1 LIYFLIYIALEVFV
15 SVNISSAI
23 GAFATFLEIIFS
35 ALVGFVILANFRNTL
50 SESMMALQKRTI
62 SMSEFQKLNAFTLLG
77 AFLLIIPG
85 FFTDILGI
93 LLQFGFFATLFA
105 RKILHVKDNIDIEDI
120 HNINQRKDDDEI
132 IDVEVIDYNSKY

>member
-1 LIYFLIYIALEVFV
+1 MIYFLIYIALEVFV